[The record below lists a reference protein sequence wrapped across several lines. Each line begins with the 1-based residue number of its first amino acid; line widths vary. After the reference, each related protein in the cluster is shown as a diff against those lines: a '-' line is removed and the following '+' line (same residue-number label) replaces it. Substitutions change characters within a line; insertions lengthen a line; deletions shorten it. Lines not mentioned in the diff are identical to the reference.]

1 MVVVFD
7 VALLAAD
14 LRASIVW
21 CSGLKGDGDVDGNVD
36 GDGGKSWAE
45 MEALSSSREST
56 RDCNAVLGL

>member
-36 GDGGKSWAE
+36 GDGGKS
-45 MEALSSSREST
+45 
-56 RDCNAVLGL
+56 